1 MPELEDRIRA
11 VRPEWP
17 TPPAALEER
26 ILGAMGLADSPPRV
40 GARPSAWLSRGMHS
54 RRTRM
59 LVVGAVLAGSG
70 AALAVA
76 LVGRGGTATTG
87 ERASLAFGSPELVGD
102 VPGFDTALDAA
113 VDDEGRVAVVWTRAG
128 RVVVST
134 RPAGG
139 GWSTPARL
147 SDPARRA
154 AYPRIG
160 ADSAGRFTVIW
171 RERIPGRRV
180 SRDLTLPD
188 GSPAGTLE
196 GRVGTRWQIAGR
208 TADPQGRWGD
218 LERVSEPTGT
228 LRAVYRP
235 QLSVAASGVATAVFA
250 ADGRAW
256 ASRRSPDG
264 TWEAE
269 PIGATAGSAV
279 DLDLQGDRASGRV
292 VATWQARVV
301 DPVAGPQWRA
311 WASVGG
317 ASGSWSSPH
326 ELGQPGTGKRR
337 PAAAIGRD
345 GDAVVAWAEEG
356 FVATVRGASGDW
368 SAPETVIATPGPDFE
383 TQDRPAV
390 GVDGRGVAALAGV
403 LWRIEPFPGGF
414 SGTAT
419 PPWFVRREAD
429 GWGPRSRIGGGPTG
443 LSIVPDSAGGLVVLT
458 GSRGRAA
465 RAQLHP
471 IAPDGTPGAT
481 RTAPAGILPA
491 RIAVGDE
498 GTSVLVGTRQGPDD
512 GRLQVVAAVA
522 PAGGS

>member
-40 GARPSAWLSRGMHS
+40 GARPSAWLSRGMRS
-54 RRTRM
+54 RRARM

-70 AALAVA
+70 VALAVA

-102 VPGFDTALDAA
+102 VPGFDTAVDAA
-113 VDDEGRVAVVWTRAG
+113 VDDDGRVAVVWTRAG

-139 GWSTPARL
+139 SWSTPARL

-171 RERIPGRRV
+171 RERLPGRRV

-188 GSPAGTLE
+188 GSSAGTLE
-196 GRVGTRWQIAGR
+196 ARVGTRWQIAGR

-218 LERVSEPTGT
+218 LERVSESTGT

-235 QLSVAASGVATAVFA
+235 QLTVSASGVATAAFA
-250 ADGRAW
+250 ADGGAW
-256 ASRRSPDG
+256 SSRRSRDG

-269 PIGATAGSAV
+269 PIGTTPGSAV

-292 VATWQARVV
+292 IATWQARVV

-311 WASVGG
+311 WASVRG

-326 ELGQPGTGKRR
+326 ELGQAGTGKRR

-345 GDAVVAWAEEG
+345 GGAVVAWADGG
-356 FVATVRGASGDW
+356 FVATVRGSSGDW
-368 SAPETVIATPGPDFE
+368 SAPATVLPAPAPDAQ
-383 TQDRPAV
+383 TLDRPAV
-390 GVDGRGVAALAGV
+390 GVDRRGVAALAGV
-403 LWRIEPFPGGF
+403 FWRTEAFRGGV
-414 SGTAT
+414 SWT
-419 PPWFVRREAD
+419 PTLPRLTRREAAD
-429 GWGPRSRIGGGPTG
+429 WTPASMIGGGPAA
-443 LSIVPDSAGGLVVLT
+443 LSIVPDSGGGLVVLS
-458 GSRGRAA
+458 GPRGRAG

-471 IAPDGTPGAT
+471 IAQDGTLEAAQA
-481 RTAPAGILPA
+481 APAGIRPD
-491 RIAVGDE
+491 RMAVGDD
-498 GTSVLVGTRQGPDD
+498 GTSVLVGLRPGPDD
-512 GRLQVVAAVA
+512 GFQVVAAVA
-522 PAGGS
+522 PAAGS